1 VTQDCTQTPF
11 ASPTAAA
18 AVTKKFEIATPNVS
32 TYTAAASVQALFLNS
47 NCWKT
52 PANLPICTVT
62 NTTATTAVFTIAKTT
77 TGSLIGLDYVVS
89 VTNTV
94 SLASGWNQDFTVT
107 CINKGDKATSTST
120 TPALSFTYKG
130 CSTPGTLAAPTYGK
144 GQSTLSKYNTG
155 STPQLLFNIVSTS
168 ATNAL
173 FTVEKGFCPD
183 ISCHLVGN
191 VLKSIVMSFADNT
204 ITSTLNDLNF
214 IPAEYQSV
222 TAWCKAPKSPY
233 YTIQKSQVVQSIF
246 INPKTVATSLTAFKI
261 QA

>member
-18 AVTKKFEIATPNVS
+18 AVTYPFATTTPNVA
-32 TYTAAASVQALFLNS
+32 TYIAAASVQALFLNS

-52 PANLPICTVT
+52 AANLPICTVT

-94 SLASGWNQDFTVT
+94 SLATKWNQDFTVT

-130 CSTPGTLAAPTYGK
+130 CSTIKPLAAPSYAK
-144 GQSTLSKYNTG
+144 GQGSNLSKYN
-155 STPQLLFNIVSTS
+155 
-168 ATNAL
+168 
-173 FTVEKGFCPD
+173 
-183 ISCHLVGN
+183 
-191 VLKSIVMSFADNT
+191 
-204 ITSTLNDLNF
+204 
-214 IPAEYQSV
+214 
-222 TAWCKAPKSPY
+222 
-233 YTIQKSQVVQSIF
+233 
-246 INPKTVATSLTAFKI
+246 
-261 QA
+261 